1 MTVHP
6 APVAESEVQPSLG
19 DRLRQLREEQN
30 LSLDDVSR
38 ATRVSLAN
46 LRAIEVQAYDR
57 LPADPFAKG
66 MVVLYAT
73 HLGLDGFQAGARF
86 LAERHRGGGIRSASQ
101 QNLARFSLLPKKLAE
116 PSHVSSAAV
125 AMGLLMVI
133 VLSFTLFC
141 LSTSWNPFAFLTER
155 IWVTPPA
162 AGDSFHP
169 ADPSTGTGGPRRTLH
184 LSARFLSDVEV
195 VVSADGSESQRR
207 RYSRNTSATWWA
219 ERQLRVEFSQPDSAE
234 LSLNG
239 SPLPFPRGRDGLHVL
254 QLPADPTAP

>member
-46 LRAIEVQAYDR
+46 LRAIEAQAYDR

-141 LSTSWNPFAFLTER
+141 LSTPGTPSPF
-155 IWVTPPA
+155 
-162 AGDSFHP
+162 S
-169 ADPSTGTGGPRRTLH
+169 PS
-184 LSARFLSDVEV
+184 
-195 VVSADGSESQRR
+195 GS
-207 RYSRNTSATWWA
+207 
-219 ERQLRVEFSQPDSAE
+219 
-234 LSLNG
+234 G
-239 SPLPFPRGRDGLHVL
+239 
-254 QLPADPTAP
+254 

>member
-46 LRAIEVQAYDR
+46 LRAIEAQAYDR

-116 PSHVSSAAV
+116 KLFAYNNEIDRELTRSLCPKCRQLEDAKRNACVLPAASGEAAATSVTSAA
-125 AMGLLMVI
+125 
-133 VLSFTLFC
+133 
-141 LSTSWNPFAFLTER
+141 
-155 IWVTPPA
+155 
-162 AGDSFHP
+162 
-169 ADPSTGTGGPRRTLH
+169 
-184 LSARFLSDVEV
+184 
-195 VVSADGSESQRR
+195 
-207 RYSRNTSATWWA
+207 
-219 ERQLRVEFSQPDSAE
+219 
-234 LSLNG
+234 
-239 SPLPFPRGRDGLHVL
+239 
-254 QLPADPTAP
+254 PTKD